1 LAWIRLDLPEAEIL
15 FSDRT
20 GGVSAPPFDTANA
33 GYSRGDDPGCVDE
46 NRVRIGAGLGG
57 RAADPGE
64 WISLHQ
70 VHGSAVYAADRA
82 GPSLRGHPGPRARGR
97 PAPQAD
103 ASVSAEPGAVLS
115 VLTADCGPVALVA
128 PGVVAAVH
136 AGWRG
141 VAAGVLEAA
150 VTEVRHRSSGP
161 VRAVLGPCIH
171 PECYE
176 FSPADLDPI
185 AGRLGPEVVAT
196 TVAGRPALDVPRAIR
211 LALAGVGVTDVT
223 DVDVCTAC
231 SPDHF
236 SHRRDGRTGLQTML
250 VAAQLDAALLE
261 ARQ

>member
-1 LAWIRLDLPEAEIL
+1 VWIRLELDGVEIL

-33 GYSRGDDPGCVDE
+33 GYRRGDDPAHVDE

-57 RAADPGE
+57 RASHPAE

-70 VHGSAVYAADRA
+70 VHGPAVYPADRA
-82 GPSLRGHPGPRARGR
+82 GPTAGR

-103 ASVSAEPGAVLS
+103 AAVSAEPGAVLS

-150 VTEVRHRSSGP
+150 VAEVRERTSGP

-171 PECYE
+171 AECYE
-176 FSPADLDPI
+176 FSVADLDPI
-185 AGRLGPEVVAT
+185 AERLGPDVVGET
-196 TVAGRPALDVPRAIR
+196 SAGRPALDVPRAIR
-211 LALAGVGVTDVT
+211 LALAGAGVTDVT

-231 SPDHF
+231 STDHF

-250 VAAQLDAALLE
+250 VAARCERRSHAGPKGSAGRGP
-261 ARQ
+261 AGG

>member
-1 LAWIRLDLPEAEIL
+1 MAWIRLDLPEAEIL

-33 GYSRGDDPGCVDE
+33 GYSRGDDPANVDE

-57 RAADPGE
+57 RASDPAE

-70 VHGSAVYAADRA
+70 VHGSVVYPADRMSR
-82 GPSLRGHPGPRARGR
+82 GTPRTPGGSTTGHP
-97 PAPQAD
+97 APYAD

-150 VTEVRHRSSGP
+150 VTEVRQRTSGP

-176 FSPADLDPI
+176 FSSADLDPI
-185 AGRLGPEVVAT
+185 AERLGPEVVAAT
-196 TVAGRPALDVPRAIR
+196 AAGRPALDVPRAIR
-211 LALAGVGVTDVT
+211 LTLAGVGVTDVT

-250 VAAQLDAALLE
+250 VAAK
-261 ARQ
+261 

>member
-1 LAWIRLDLPEAEIL
+1 VWIRLELDGAEIL

-33 GYSRGDDPGCVDE
+33 GYGRGDDPARVDE

-57 RAADPGE
+57 PAADPRR
-64 WISLHQ
+64 WIALHQ
-70 VHGSAVYAADRA
+70 VHGATVYAADER
-82 GPSLRGHPGPRARGR
+82 GPTNGR
-97 PAPQAD
+97 PAPRAD
-103 ASVSAEPGAVLS
+103 AAVSAEPGAVLS

-141 VAAGVLEAA
+141 LAAGVIEAA
-150 VTEVRHRSSGP
+150 VAEVRRRTDGP
-161 VRAVLGPCIH
+161 VRAVVGPCIH

-176 FSPADLDPI
+176 FSPADLQPI
-185 AGRLGPEVVAT
+185 VDRLGPEAAGT
-196 TVAGRPALDVPRAIR
+196 TAAGRPALDVPRAIR
-211 LALAGVGVTDVT
+211 LALAGAGVTDVD

-236 SHRRDGRTGLQTML
+236 SHRRDGRTGLQAML
-250 VAAQLDAALLE
+250 VAA
-261 ARQ
+261 R

>member
-33 GYSRGDDPGCVDE
+33 GYARGDVPANVDE
-46 NRVRIGAGLGG
+46 NRGRIGAALGG
-57 RAADPGE
+57 RGTDPAE

-70 VHGSAVYAADRA
+70 VHGATVYGADVR
-82 GPSLRGHPGPRARGR
+82 GPTAGR
-97 PAPQAD
+97 PAPLAD
-103 ASVSAEPGAVLS
+103 ASVSAERAAVLS

-128 PGVVAAVH
+128 PGAVAAVH

-141 VAAGVLEAA
+141 VAAGILEAA
-150 VTEVRHRSSGP
+150 VAEVRQRTSGS
-161 VRAVLGPCIH
+161 VRAVIGPCIH
-171 PECYE
+171 PGCYE
-176 FSPADLDPI
+176 FSPTDLGPI
-185 AGRLGPEVVAT
+185 VERLGPDVVGRT
-196 TVAGRPALDVPRAIR
+196 SAGRPALDVPRAIR

-231 SPDHF
+231 SADHF

-250 VAAQLDAALLE
+250 VAA
-261 ARQ
+261 R

>member
-1 LAWIRLDLPEAEIL
+1 MAWIRLDLPEAEIL

-33 GYSRGDDPGCVDE
+33 GYSRGDDPGNVDE
-46 NRVRIGAGLGG
+46 NRVRIGAALGG
-57 RAADPGE
+57 RASDPAH

-70 VHGSAVYAADRA
+70 VHGAAVYPADRMV
-82 GPSLRGHPGPRARGR
+82 PGTPGAPGGQPAGR
-97 PAPQAD
+97 PAPHAD
-103 ASVSAEPGAVLS
+103 ASVSAEAGAVLS

-128 PGVVAAVH
+128 PGAVAAVH

-150 VTEVRHRSSGP
+150 VTAVRQRSSGP

-176 FSPADLDPI
+176 FSPGDLDPI
-185 AGRLGPEVVAT
+185 AERLGPEVVAST
-196 TVAGRPALDVPRAIR
+196 AAGRAALDVPRAIR
-211 LALAGVGVTDVT
+211 VALARVGVTDVT

-231 SPDHF
+231 SPGYF

-250 VAAQLDAALLE
+250 VAA
-261 ARQ
+261 R

>member
-33 GYSRGDDPGCVDE
+33 GYARGDDPAKVDE
-46 NRVRIGAGLGG
+46 NRGRIGAALGG
-57 RAADPGE
+57 RGSDPVE

-70 VHGSAVYAADRA
+70 VHGATVYAADVNGPTAGRA
-82 GPSLRGHPGPRARGR
+82 
-97 PAPQAD
+97 APLAD
-103 ASVSAEPGAVLS
+103 ASVSAEPAAVLS

-128 PGVVAAVH
+128 PGAVAAVH

-150 VTEVRHRSSGP
+150 VAEVRQRTAGP

-176 FSPADLDPI
+176 FSPTDLDPI
-185 AGRLGPEVVAT
+185 VERLGPDVVGRT
-196 TVAGRPALDVPRAIR
+196 SAGQPALDVPRAIR
-211 LALAGVGVTDVT
+211 LVLAGVGVTDVT

-231 SPDHF
+231 STDHF

-250 VAAQLDAALLE
+250 VAA
-261 ARQ
+261 R